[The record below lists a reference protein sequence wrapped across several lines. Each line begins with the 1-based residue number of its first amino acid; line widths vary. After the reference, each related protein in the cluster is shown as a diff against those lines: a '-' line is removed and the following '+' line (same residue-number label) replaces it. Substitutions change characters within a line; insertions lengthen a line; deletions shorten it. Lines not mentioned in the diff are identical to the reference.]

1 MFGDYLI
8 RELKQFN
15 HIGIDLARNAVM
27 IEEDATND
35 IKETMNDNGSAIA
48 RKIYETLSKA
58 IKIEE

>member
-1 MFGDYLI
+1 
-8 RELKQFN
+8 
-15 HIGIDLARNAVM
+15 M

-48 RKIYETLSKA
+48 QKIYETLSKA